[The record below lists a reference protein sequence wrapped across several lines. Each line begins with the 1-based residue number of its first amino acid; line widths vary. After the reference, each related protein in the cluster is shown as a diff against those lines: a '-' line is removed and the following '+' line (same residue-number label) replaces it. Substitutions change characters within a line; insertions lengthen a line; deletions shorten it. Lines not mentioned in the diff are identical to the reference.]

1 MDMKKVCIFVILL
14 MMLSGCTL
22 SKNKENNVEDN
33 SVGKIDV
40 KKDYVNETLFKSYKL
55 SNGDDY
61 DAKYIDIN
69 INSDGVKQFNERLKN
84 NIVNNSTLEIKKNKI
99 IKGNIITYE
108 KYVSKEFVTIIEN
121 VDSYFEGNIVSSV
134 SNYYIFDIMYGKIY
148 NNDGLLEYFHLEEED
163 LFNKLSKSDVEDS
176 DYITMYVKNNGYYLY
191 VDENEKLIMEYVFVG
206 DNGEE
211 KNKLIIKD

>member
-22 SKNKENNVEDN
+22 SKNKENNIEDN

-40 KKDYVNETLFKSYKL
+40 NKEYVNETLYKSYKL
-55 SNGDDY
+55 SNGEDY
-61 DAKYIDIN
+61 NAKYIDIN
-69 INSDGVKQFNERLKN
+69 INSDGVKQFNDRLKN

-121 VDSYFEGNIVSSV
+121 VDSYFEGNIASSI

-191 VDENEKLIMEYVFVG
+191 VDENGKLIMEYVFVG

>member
-1 MDMKKVCIFVILL
+1 ML
-14 MMLSGCTL
+14 LSGCTL
-22 SKNKENNVEDN
+22 SKNKENNIEDN

-40 KKDYVNETLFKSYKL
+40 NKEYVNETLFKSYKL
-55 SNGDDY
+55 CNGEDY

-121 VDSYFEGNIVSSV
+121 VDSYFEGNIVSSI

>member
-14 MMLSGCTL
+14 MLLSGCTL
-22 SKNKENNVEDN
+22 SKNKENNIEDN

-40 KKDYVNETLFKSYKL
+40 NKDYVNETLFKSYKL
-55 SNGDDY
+55 SNGEDY

-99 IKGNIITYE
+99 VKGNIITYE

-121 VDSYFEGNIVSSV
+121 VNSYFEGNIVSSI

>member
-22 SKNKENNVEDN
+22 SKNKENNIEDN

-121 VDSYFEGNIVSSV
+121 VDSYFEGNIVSSI

-163 LFNKLSKSDVEDS
+163 LFNKLSKSDVEDI

-191 VDENEKLIMEYVFVG
+191 VDENGKLIMEYVFVG

>member
-22 SKNKENNVEDN
+22 SKNKENNIEDN

-40 KKDYVNETLFKSYKL
+40 NKEYVNETLFKSYKL
-55 SNGDDY
+55 SNGEDY

-121 VDSYFEGNIVSSV
+121 VNSYFEGNIVSSI

-148 NNDGLLEYFHLEEED
+148 NNDGLLEYFHLEEEE
-163 LFNKLSKSDVEDS
+163 LFNKLSKSDVEDI

>member
-22 SKNKENNVEDN
+22 SKNKENNIEDN

-40 KKDYVNETLFKSYKL
+40 NKDYVNETLFKSYKL
-55 SNGDDY
+55 SNGEDY

-121 VDSYFEGNIVSSV
+121 VDSYFEGNIVSSI

-163 LFNKLSKSDVEDS
+163 LFNKLSKSDVEDI

-191 VDENEKLIMEYVFVG
+191 VDENGKLIMEYVFVG